1 LNIEIPMRRIPH
13 IYGHFVFGIIQS
25 GLTSCIAAAI
35 ASFAFL
41 DDGRFL
47 QNWISSW
54 LMSWLIMLPV
64 VIFAAPFIRRAV
76 MKLTDE
82 KS

>member
-1 LNIEIPMRRIPH
+1 MRRIPH

-41 DDGRFL
+41 DDGRFI
-47 QNWISSW
+47 QTWISSW

-82 KS
+82 ES